1 MSAEFYEEYIE
12 SNKSIIYKICR
23 VYSHSQ
29 EEFEDY
35 FQEVCLQLW
44 RSKESYQQQSKLSTW
59 VYRVSLNTCLSMI
72 KKEQKKVSTVE
83 INEKIDQVH
92 HFSEK
97 EERLEELYRAIR
109 MLKEVDRAIILLY
122 LEEHSYHDIAA
133 ILGITPSNVGAKINR
148 IKKQLKENMQ
158 WKKSLT

>member
-23 VYSHSQ
+23 AYSHSQ

-92 HFSEK
+92 QFSEK

-122 LEEHSYHDIAA
+122 LEEHSYQDIAS
-133 ILGITPSNVGAKINR
+133 IMGISSTNVGAKINR

>member
-1 MSAEFYEEYIE
+1 MSIEFYEEYIE

-23 VYSHSQ
+23 AYSHSQ

-59 VYRVSLNTCLSMI
+59 VYRVSLNTCLSMV
-72 KKEQKKVSTVE
+72 KKETKKVSTVE

-92 HFSEK
+92 QFSEK

-122 LEEHSYHDIAA
+122 LEEHSYQDIAS
-133 ILGITPSNVGAKINR
+133 IMGISSTNVGAKINR
-148 IKKQLKENMQ
+148 IKKQLKENML
-158 WKKSLT
+158 WKSLT